1 MTWRDLLA
9 HANPIFP
16 LLSSAVEAPLF
27 RQWRWRVVVEVSSL
41 KWSGLEWRGFVRMCM
56 DVQVVHA
63 YMWISP
69 YCVTLK
75 CYNDMI
81 HLRACNYVVLQ
92 GRSSSRFI
100 LGL

>member
-1 MTWRDLLA
+1 M
-9 HANPIFP
+9 
-16 LLSSAVEAPLF
+16 
-27 RQWRWRVVVEVSSL
+27 VVEVSSL
-41 KWSGLEWRGFVRMCM
+41 KWSGLEWRGFVRICM
-56 DVQVVHA
+56 DVKVAHA

-81 HLRACNYVVLQ
+81 HLRACNHVILQ